1 MFIAKVSYET
11 CFQMCKSPLELLGL
25 STTPKTNMWVSACK
39 PGFFRLLF
47 TQISVNSVCMF
58 QKIVLSIWNYT
69 KTFLDLQ
76 VVKIRNMCSY
86 LLI

>member
-1 MFIAKVSYET
+1 V
-11 CFQMCKSPLELLGL
+11 CFQISKSPLELLGL
-25 STTPKTNMWVSACK
+25 STTPKTNMWDAACK

-47 TQISVNSVCMF
+47 TQISVNSVYMF
-58 QKIVLSIWNYT
+58 HNIVLSIWNCT

-76 VVKIRNMCSY
+76 VVKMKNMCSY